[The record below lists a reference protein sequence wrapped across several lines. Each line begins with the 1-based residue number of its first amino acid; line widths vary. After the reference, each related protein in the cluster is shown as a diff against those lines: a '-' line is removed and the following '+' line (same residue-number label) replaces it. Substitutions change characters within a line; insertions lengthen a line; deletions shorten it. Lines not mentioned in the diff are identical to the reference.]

1 MRIAITGA
9 SGLVGT
15 AAAVYFQA
23 RGHAITRVSRQR
35 GRLDLDSVG
44 FQGQDVVIH
53 LAGANIAGRR
63 WSRRYKKLLYS
74 SRIETTTRLCKVLT
88 NMNNPPQL
96 ILCASAI
103 GIYGHIEPPACVDE
117 GLITG
122 DGFLYKLCVDW
133 EHSTHLAE
141 EMGIRVVH
149 MRFGIVLS
157 PKGGALARMLPVFRL
172 GLGGRLG
179 SGKQMMS
186 WIALDEVPVA
196 MEHVINT
203 PDLSGAVNFVA
214 PQAVSNAEFTRV
226 LAKALRRPAF
236 LPVPALA
243 IRILFGEM
251 GKELLLSGAKVIPK
265 RLSESGYVFRYPDLE
280 TALSKMLCGHKIEFH

>member
-9 SGLVGT
+9 SGLIGT
-15 AAAVYFQA
+15 ATAAYFQA

-35 GRLDLDSVG
+35 GRLNLDPAS
-44 FQGQDVVIH
+44 FEGQDVVIH

-63 WSRRYKKLLYS
+63 WNRRYKKLLYS
-74 SRIETTTRLCKVLT
+74 SRIETTTRLCKVLAH
-88 NMNNPPQL
+88 MISPPQL
-96 ILCASAI
+96 LLCASAT
-103 GIYGHIEPPACVDE
+103 GIYGHIEPPAYVDE
-117 GLITG
+117 SIFVG
-122 DGFLYKLCVDW
+122 DGFLSKLCVDW

-141 EMGIRVVH
+141 EIGIRVVH

-157 PKGGALARMLPVFRL
+157 PKGGALAKMLPVFRF

-179 SGKQMMS
+179 SGRQMMS
-186 WIALDEVPVA
+186 WIALDEVPSA

-214 PQAVSNAEFTRV
+214 PRAVSNAEFTRV

-236 LPVPALA
+236 LPVPAPA
-243 IRILFGEM
+243 IKLLFGEM
-251 GKELLLSGAKVIPK
+251 GKELLLSGANVIPK
-265 RLSESGYVFRYPDLE
+265 RLSESGYVFRYADLE
-280 TALSKMLCGHKIEFH
+280 TALSKMFCEHKIEFH

>member
-9 SGLVGT
+9 SGLIGT
-15 AAAVYFQA
+15 ATAAYFQT
-23 RGHAITRVSRQR
+23 RGHAITRVGRQR
-35 GRLDLDSVG
+35 GRLDLDPAS

-63 WSRRYKKLLYS
+63 WSRCYKNILYS
-74 SRIETTTRLCKVLT
+74 SRIETTTQLCKFLV
-88 NMNNPPQL
+88 NMNSPPQL
-96 ILCASAI
+96 LLCASAV
-103 GIYGHIEPPACVDE
+103 GIYGYIEPPTCVDE
-117 GLITG
+117 GLIVG
-122 DGFLYKLCVDW
+122 GGFLYKLCVGW

-141 EMGIRVVH
+141 EIGIRVVH
-149 MRFGIVLS
+149 MRFGVVLS
-157 PKGGALARMLPVFRL
+157 KKGGALAKMLPVFRL

-179 SGKQMMS
+179 SGWQMMS
-186 WIALDEVPVA
+186 WIDLDEVPAA

-214 PQAVSNAEFTRV
+214 PKAVSNAEFTRV

-236 LPVPALA
+236 LPVPALV
-243 IRILFGEM
+243 IKLLFGEM
-251 GKELLLSGAKVIPK
+251 GKELLLSGANVIPK

-280 TALSKMLCGHKIEFH
+280 TALSKMLSR

>member
-9 SGLVGT
+9 SGLIGK
-15 AAAVYFQA
+15 AAATYFQA
-23 RGHAITRVSRQR
+23 RGHAVTRVSRQR
-35 GRLDLDSVG
+35 GRLDLDPVS
-44 FQGQDVVIH
+44 FQDQDAVIH
-53 LAGANIAGRR
+53 LAGANIAAQR
-63 WSRRYKKLLYS
+63 WSDRYKKLLYS
-74 SRIETTTRLCKVLT
+74 SRVETTTQLCKVLT
-88 NMNNPPQL
+88 NMNTPPQIL
-96 ILCASAI
+96 LCASAI
-103 GIYGHIEPPACVDE
+103 GIYGHIEPPAYVDE
-117 GLITG
+117 GLIMG

-157 PKGGALARMLPVFRL
+157 PDGGALAKMLPVFKL
-172 GLGGRLG
+172 GLGGRVGL
-179 SGKQMMS
+179 GKQMMS
-186 WIALDEVPVA
+186 WIALDEIPAA

-214 PQAVSNAEFTRV
+214 PKAVSNAEFTRV

-236 LPVPALA
+236 LPVPAPA
-243 IRILFGEM
+243 IKVLFGEM
-251 GKELLLSGAKVIPK
+251 GKELLLSGANVIPK

-280 TALSKMLCGHKIEFH
+280 TALSQMFSR

>member
-1 MRIAITGA
+1 MRIAITGS
-9 SGLVGT
+9 SGLIGT
-15 AAAVYFQA
+15 AAAAYFQA
-23 RGHAITRVSRQR
+23 RGHAITRVRRQR
-35 GRLDLDSVG
+35 GRLDLDTAHLE
-44 FQGQDVVIH
+44 GQDVVIH

-74 SRIETTTRLCKVLT
+74 SRIETTTQLCTILSQ
-88 NMNNPPQL
+88 MNTPPQL
-96 ILCASAI
+96 LLCASAI
-103 GIYGHIEPPACVDE
+103 GIYGNIEPPAYVNE
-117 GLITG
+117 GILMG
-122 DGFLYKLCVDW
+122 DGFLYKLCTDW

-157 PKGGALARMLPVFRL
+157 PKGGALGKMLPVFRM

-186 WIALDEVPVA
+186 WIVLGEVPAV

-203 PDLSGAVNFVA
+203 PGLSGAVNFVA

-226 LAKALRRPAF
+226 LAKAMRRPAF

-243 IRILFGEM
+243 IKILFGEM
-251 GKELLLSGAKVIPK
+251 GKELLLSGANVIPK
-265 RLSESGYVFRYPDLE
+265 RLIESGYVFRYPDLE
-280 TALSKMLCGHKIEFH
+280 TALSKMFSR

>member
-9 SGLVGT
+9 SGLIGT
-15 AAAVYFQA
+15 AAAAYFQA

-35 GRLDLDSVG
+35 GRLDLDPVS

-74 SRIETTTRLCKVLT
+74 SRIETTTQLCKVLT

-96 ILCASAI
+96 LLCASAI
-103 GIYGHIEPPACVDE
+103 GIYGHIEPPVCVNE
-117 GLITG
+117 GLIMG
-122 DGFLYKLCVDW
+122 YRFLHKLCVDW

-141 EMGIRVVH
+141 EIGIRVVH

-157 PKGGALARMLPVFRL
+157 PKGGALAKMLPVFRL

-179 SGKQMMS
+179 SGKQIMS
-186 WIALDEVPVA
+186 WIALDELPAA

-214 PQAVSNAEFTRV
+214 PKAVSSAEFTRV

-236 LPVPALA
+236 LPVPALV
-243 IRILFGEM
+243 IKVLFGEM
-251 GKELLLSGAKVIPK
+251 GEELLLSGANVIPK

-280 TALSKMLCGHKIEFH
+280 TALSKMFPR